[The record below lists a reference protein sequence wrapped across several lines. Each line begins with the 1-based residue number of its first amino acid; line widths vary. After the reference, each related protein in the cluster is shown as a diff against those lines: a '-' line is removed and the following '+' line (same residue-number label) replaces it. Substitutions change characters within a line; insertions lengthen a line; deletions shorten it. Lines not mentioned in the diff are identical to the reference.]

1 MKQLAAQTVAVVS
14 ALPSASSALAGAILR
29 LSTNNKAYWCDGSA
43 WVALDITVSASAP
56 SNPQTNDLWVDIS

>member
-1 MKQLAAQTVAVVS
+1 MKLLAALQAPVVS
-14 ALPSASSALAGAILR
+14 ALPTASTALAGSIMR

-43 WVALDITVSASAP
+43 WRALDIVVSASAP

>member
-1 MKQLAAQTVAVVS
+1 MKLLAALQAPVVS
-14 ALPSASSALAGAILR
+14 ALPTASTALAGSVMR

-43 WVALDITVSASAP
+43 WRALDITVAASAP